1 LQRIVL
7 ARELHDDPSLVIAA
21 YPTRGL
27 DIAAAAEIRKALVRR
42 AEAGAGVLVS
52 SEEIE
57 EFVGIASRVLV
68 MHSGEIVGNFTPEEV
83 DIQTIGHLMTLGG
96 ASRLEPSCV

>member
-1 LQRIVL
+1 
-7 ARELHDDPSLVIAA
+7 
-21 YPTRGL
+21 
-27 DIAAAAEIRKALVRR
+27 
-42 AEAGAGVLVS
+42 VLVS